1 MVYRST
7 QYGLIT
13 SIPLFIT
20 GIIIHFIL
28 EAFLVFDLPF
38 LLLILMF
45 YKLTIEVYEGKIK
58 LIYGI
63 GLIQFRKTILAYVD
77 VAEVKTPWYYG
88 YGIRLTPMGWLYNIQ
103 GSQAIRLTY
112 IGADKIQKN
121 IIIGT
126 QFPNRLMT
134 CIKNTYVLNKSR
146 F

>member
-1 MVYRST
+1 
-7 QYGLIT
+7 
-13 SIPLFIT
+13 
-20 GIIIHFIL
+20 
-28 EAFLVFDLPF
+28 
-38 LLLILMF
+38 MF
-45 YKLTIEVYEGKIK
+45 YKLTIQVYEGEIK

-63 GLIQFRKTILAYVD
+63 GLIQFRKTILAYDD

-88 YGIRLTPMGWLYNIQ
+88 FGIRLTPMGWLYNIQ

-126 QFPNRLMT
+126 QFPNRLMR
-134 CIKNTYVLNKSR
+134 CIKNTYVSNKSI

>member
-20 GIIIHFIL
+20 GIIIHFTL
-28 EAFLVFDLPF
+28 EVFLVFDLLF

-63 GLIQFRKTILAYVD
+63 SLIQFRKTILAYVD
-77 VAEVKTPWYYG
+77 AAEVKTPWYYG

-126 QFPNRLMT
+126 QFPNRLMS
-134 CIKNTYVLNKSR
+134 CIKNTYVSNKSI